1 MEYKDKMSGWA
12 VLKDISEELIV
23 DFLHGN
29 VSEEVKTRISKQIES
44 DITLKEWFQER
55 KREFDIERYVNGE
68 LTSEEESALM
78 KLIKRDKKMQE
89 LLNLHKDVQLFL
101 KEMTLEE
108 GLKKELSKLDISPCL
123 KNSILLQLKK
133 GKC

>member
-1 MEYKDKMSGWA
+1 MSGWA